1 VTFSKQMDPQTL
13 RPGIALY
20 TGNPAYEVPLILSIP
35 PPPVIPDFGRTD
47 PSCAAG
53 LCAYTVT
60 IQQASGGSLCPLP
73 DAGTS
78 TSGCLS
84 TQTAYLIDL
93 RTLLTDTT
101 GLPLANE
108 VQVPFVTF

>member
-1 VTFSKQMDPQTL
+1 MDPQTL

-20 TGNPAYEVPLILSIP
+20 TGNPALEVPLIISIP

-60 IQQASGGSLCPLP
+60 IQQASGGSPCPLP

-78 TSGCLS
+78 PSGCLS